1 MEVRASAPTSQ
12 RATILLCAF
21 LIATL
26 SAIAQ
31 TVSSTVKGTI
41 VDSSGAVVP
50 GAACK
55 LTNTATNGQIA
66 VLSGPDGTFQFLD
79 VLAGTY
85 TLAVSA
91 PGFKNY
97 ELTNVEVLASE
108 FHAVGNIVLRVGQAS
123 ESLVVADT
131 AAPVQLASGE
141 RSDTITGSQLNEIAV
156 KGRDFV
162 SYLSTLTGVIDTN
175 ASRDAMQRNA
185 LSGIHING
193 GRDTQTLLI
202 VDGMP
207 MIDAGNNGPPQEP
220 NMDAIAEVRV
230 LASNYQAEYGRNG
243 GGTVTVVSKTG
254 SRKLHGSAYDY
265 YRHEDLN
272 ANNFFSNATLTPL
285 APYRYRMTGWSL
297 GGPMPVLIPGKKDT
311 LRNKVFFFFS
321 QELIGSR
328 VNNVTKFQTTP
339 SDLERKGNFSQ
350 SYNVNG
356 TLISIKD
363 PLSKAPFPGNSIP
376 ANRFDGIGQA
386 ILGFYPLPNY
396 TDPNP
401 SKRSSYNY
409 RAQFSGGWPRR
420 QNVGRLDINPTPT
433 LQIYYRVMDDYSD
446 LMSPWGNWVNGS
458 VNYDL
463 SPISWDRP
471 ARSHTVHATKIF
483 SPTTVD
489 ELTVGKSFNG
499 VYISPAEPS
508 KEIGRA

>member
-31 TVSSTVKGTI
+31 TVSSTVKSTI

-85 TLAVSA
+85 TLTVSA

-131 AAPVQLASGE
+131 VAPVQLASGE
-141 RSDTITGSQLNEIAV
+141 RSDTITGTQLNDVAV

-162 SYLSTLTGVIDTN
+162 SYLSTLTGVVDTN

-207 MIDAGNNGPPQEP
+207 MIDAGNNGSPQEP

-272 ANNFFSNATLTPL
+272 ANNFFNNATLTPI

-297 GGPMPVLIPGKKDT
+297 GGPVIVPKKRD
-311 LRNKVFFFFS
+311 LVKDKLFFFFS
-321 QELIGSR
+321 QELVGSL
-328 VNNVTKFQTTP
+328 VTNAAKFQTTP
-339 SDLERKGNFSQ
+339 SSLEREGNYSQ
-350 SYNVNG
+350 SYNTNG
-356 TLISIKD
+356 SLISIKD
-363 PLSKAPFPGNSIP
+363 PLNNKAAFPGNIIP
-376 ANRFDGIGQA
+376 ASRFDAIGEGI
-386 ILGFYPLPNY
+386 LNFYPLPNY
-396 TDPNP
+396 TDPSP
-401 SKRSSYNY
+401 AKRYSYNLRSTY
-409 RAQFSGGWPRR
+409 SGGWPRR
-420 QNVGRLDINPTPT
+420 QNMGRLDFSLTPT
-433 LQIYYRVMDDYSD
+433 VQVYYRVLDDYSD
-446 LMSPWGNWVNGS
+446 LLSPWGNWVNGS
-458 VNYDL
+458 ANYL
-463 SPISWDRP
+463 ITPISWDRP
-471 ARSHTVHATKIF
+471 ARSHTVHLTKIF
-483 SPTTVD
+483 TATLVD
-489 ELTVGKSFNG
+489 ELTIGNSFYG
-499 VYISPAEPS
+499 VYISP
-508 KEIGRA
+508 